1 MTEWV
6 LITMLCMRNCQPQYA
21 EVMPDKAT
29 CEKQIAVKAGAMQ
42 QPSHYCVPR
51 LKEKT
56 T

>member
-29 CEKQIAVKAGAMQ
+29 CEKHIVEKEGVFQR
-42 QPSHYCVPR
+42 PSHYCVPK
-51 LKEKT
+51 LTEKKT
-56 T
+56 